1 MIEMFINSVI
11 LFMKGKLFQDQTL
24 VLKRSAISTG
34 ITALLCVVL
43 ALVGLP
49 MWAAVVVA
57 ALLGGAM
64 QPYLY
69 KDLRYR

>member
-1 MIEMFINSVI
+1 MIEMFINSVV

-24 VLKRSAISTG
+24 VLKRSAISIG
-34 ITALLCVVL
+34 VTALLCVVL

-49 MWAAVVVA
+49 MWSAVFVAAVI
-57 ALLGGAM
+57 GGAM

>member
-1 MIEMFINSVI
+1 MIEMFANSVI
-11 LFMKGKLFQDQTL
+11 LFMKGKLFQDQRL
-24 VLKRSAISTG
+24 VLQRSGIATAVTAI
-34 ITALLCVVL
+34 LCVVL

-49 MWAAVVVA
+49 LWAAVIIA
-57 ALLGGAM
+57 ALVGGAM